1 MEDRMSKWIGAA
13 RGALLAAAMA
23 TAGVGAAGAQALP
36 PGVFAGEHDF
46 HQAPAGTYA
55 LDPNHAG
62 VIARVSHI
70 GYSYSVFRFD
80 KVAGTLTW
88 DPAAP
93 EKSALSVTVQTG
105 SIATNVAGF
114 ASELSGKNFL
124 NVAAFPQATFV
135 STTFRRTDA
144 DHGKVDGQFTLMGKT
159 VPMTFDVT
167 LVGAGKGF
175 MGHPRI
181 GAHAEGVIDPKA
193 FGLPPMFSAPIDLV
207 IDTEFSKN

>member
-1 MEDRMSKWIGAA
+1 MSKWVGTA
-13 RGALLAAAMA
+13 RGALLGAAILAMGA
-23 TAGVGAAGAQALP
+23 SAAGAQGLP
-36 PGVFAGEHDF
+36 PGVYAGEHDL
-46 HQAPAGTYA
+46 HQAPAGAYA

-80 KVAGTLTW
+80 KVAGTLSW

-105 SIATNVAGF
+105 SIATNVSGF

-124 NVAAFPQATFV
+124 NVADFPQATFV
-135 STTFRRTDA
+135 STAFHQTGS

-159 VPMTFDVT
+159 VPATFDVT

-181 GAHAEGVIDPKA
+181 GAHAEGAIDPKA
-193 FGLPPMFSAPIDLV
+193 FGLPPMFAAPIDLT
-207 IDTEFSKN
+207 IDVEFSKN